1 MKKNMKKN
9 LTYILGAGA
18 SANALPV
25 ANQIADTLRKFI
37 NFFQRCGG
45 EIDNSIA
52 YEGSEK
58 KLSELKTELLRD
70 INEILDN
77 IIIIRPELFSSM
89 EMDIQPIR
97 STTFDD
103 FAENLDFNSEKF
115 KRLSTAYS
123 LVMSVE
129 EFYNIDTRY
138 ISFTNR
144 IVEGSHF
151 MRDNIKIINWNY
163 DNQLQKSIM
172 QTKKISY
179 FEAYKRLNTI
189 EKYTSFQRK
198 SGSVF
203 RLNGS
208 FNYNFKHSRNESVP
222 FLNDK
227 NKKKHTEREIA
238 KEIVKL
244 YGYCVYHPDC
254 HNLLSLNNDRYTN
267 ETKELAINSVR
278 DTQYLVIIGYS
289 FPDLNAETDKEIL
302 SSMTKLEKVFIQDLK
317 PNDIKRSFKELY
329 EDKSKFNNEDFF
341 DTPDCSSFYIPL
353 DTIT

>member
-52 YEGSEK
+52 YEGSVK

-227 NKKKHTEREIA
+227 NKKKTYRKRNCQRNSKTIR
-238 KEIVKL
+238 
-244 YGYCVYHPDC
+244 
-254 HNLLSLNNDRYTN
+254 LLR
-267 ETKELAINSVR
+267 
-278 DTQYLVIIGYS
+278 
-289 FPDLNAETDKEIL
+289 L
-302 SSMTKLEKVFIQDLK
+302 SSRLSQPAVLK
-317 PNDIKRSFKELY
+317 
-329 EDKSKFNNEDFF
+329 
-341 DTPDCSSFYIPL
+341 
-353 DTIT
+353 